1 MRILFSDTKHNIL
14 SVKEDKRAEL
24 MNWGLDNSFP
34 SLIENLFSMSVTGS
48 AALDKAS
55 KALFAGGV
63 TAQFAELQLNSEFH
77 TLNDLLAEASKQLIQ
92 QGNVFIHIGY
102 NELLEVASL
111 KVIPATNIRV
121 GKTDSKKYS
130 GKFLVYDNFD
140 KSKGKISLDKFIKID
155 KYNPLKEVIQ
165 AQIDKAGNISNYN
178 GQILHLKNEL
188 NSVYGMPKVNSI
200 LSELLLESN
209 SQIFRSK
216 GAESGFL
223 NTKLLVT
230 KPFNTDYERQ
240 AFKHQLN
247 SLKGANSTGQ
257 VLVLESSTATEDL
270 NQQLKM
276 EDLSSKFDDKLF
288 EYSDSQ
294 ARNNI
299 CIALGVPKM
308 LIDNSDSGLFGNS
321 GELLKQARIELH
333 NSLNVER
340 GLLLRVF
347 KMLLSNYKDEI
358 NIQELTIIDNLNLQ
372 NDAA

>member
-1 MRILFSDTKHNIL
+1 MY
-14 SVKEDKRAEL
+14 KR
-24 MNWGLDNSFP
+24 
-34 SLIENLFSMSVTGS
+34 
-48 AALDKAS
+48 
-55 KALFAGGV
+55 
-63 TAQFAELQLNSEFH
+63 Q
-77 TLNDLLAEASKQLIQ
+77 
-92 QGNVFIHIGY
+92 
-102 NELLEVASL
+102 
-111 KVIPATNIRV
+111 
-121 GKTDSKKYS
+121 

-140 KSKGKISLDKFIKID
+140 KSKGKIALDKFIKID
-155 KYNPLKEVIQ
+155 KYNPIKEVIQ
-165 AQIDKAGNISNYN
+165 AQIDKAGDISNYN

-240 AFKHQLN
+240 AFKNQLN

-257 VLVLESSTATEDL
+257 ILVLESSTATEDL

-288 EYSDSQ
+288 QYSDLQ

-340 GLLLRVF
+340 GLLLRAF

-358 NIQELTIIDNLNLQ
+358 NIQELMIIDNLNLQ